1 MHTYK
6 HGVTSA
12 SMTFLSFAMPA
23 SMLGVMWPEVR
34 VRFGQTLGTLGFVTL
49 VYGLARTLT
58 CASGRRMI
66 ATMGTGASFVTTLAL
81 LAASSAV
88 LGGAPT
94 WPIFLAAV
102 AGIGLTS
109 GMLDSIG
116 AVFITRLGDVSSAGL
131 IHGCYGVG
139 ATIGPLIIAVVPT
152 WRVGLF
158 VSAAITL
165 ATLGLAYRTRH
176 LWPPDSA
183 QRAAQTDEGRVNRRA
198 VLLSVGM
205 FISLVGIEVSTG
217 QWAHTYLTD
226 HRGVSS
232 RVAAIGVAGFW
243 GGITVGR
250 LGLSRPTVTRAIRR
264 VGLPGLATIAA
275 TLLVG
280 VVVVPPIAATVLL
293 AAVGI
298 AISPIVPTLFATTA
312 DRVGVAHAQR
322 VAGWQLLA
330 ANTGAIAAPSI
341 TGTLV
346 DRIGPGTIAV
356 VWFAVIAAGIP
367 LLLAAQP
374 LHRMARP
381 SSEPSEGPIPG

>member
-1 MHTYK
+1 
-6 HGVTSA
+6 
-12 SMTFLSFAMPA
+12 MTFLSFAMPA
-23 SMLGVMWPEVR
+23 SMLGVMWPDVR

-58 CASGRRMI
+58 CASGRRLI
-66 ATMGTGASFVTTLAL
+66 AAIGTGASFMAALAL

-94 WPIFLAAV
+94 WPIFLAGV
-102 AGIGLTS
+102 AGVGLTS

-116 AVFITRLGDVSSAGL
+116 AVFITRLGDVGSAGL

-158 VSAAITL
+158 VSAAVTL
-165 ATLGLAYRTRH
+165 ATLGLAYRTRR
-176 LWPPDSA
+176 LWPPDTVH
-183 QRAAQTDEGRVNRRA
+183 RETQTDEGRVDRRA
-198 VLLSVGM
+198 ALLSVGM
-205 FISLVGIEVSTG
+205 FISFVGIEVCAG

-232 RVAAIGVAGFW
+232 RVAAVGVAGFW
-243 GGITVGR
+243 GGITIGR
-250 LGLSRPTVTRAIRR
+250 LGLSRPPVMRAIGR

-275 TLLVG
+275 ALLVG
-280 VVVVPPIAATVLL
+280 IVVVPPIAATVLI

-312 DRVGVAHAQR
+312 NRVGVAHAQR

-341 TGTLV
+341 TGALV
-346 DRIGPGTIAV
+346 DRIGPGTIAI
-356 VWFAVIAAGIP
+356 VWFAVIATGIP

-374 LHRMARP
+374 LSRMARP
-381 SSEPSEGPIPG
+381 TSEQSEGPIPG